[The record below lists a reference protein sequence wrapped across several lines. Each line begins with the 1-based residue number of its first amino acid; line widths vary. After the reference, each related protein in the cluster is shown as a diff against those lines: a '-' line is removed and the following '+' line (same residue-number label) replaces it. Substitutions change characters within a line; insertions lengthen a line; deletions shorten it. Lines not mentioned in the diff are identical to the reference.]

1 MLSLPLEKVFDRK
14 ASPVDLLTLR
24 DMNLSRYFFYH
35 DGKKLIA
42 DEVS

>member
-24 DMNLSRYFFYH
+24 DMNLSRYFFIMME
-35 DGKKLIA
+35 KSSSLMK
-42 DEVS
+42 